1 MEYLIRPL
9 EPKDYPKIIELFKE
23 FALFEKLPE
32 KMTNSVSQIENDK
45 ELFNCFIAETNN
57 TIIGYTTYFYAYYS
71 WIGKSLYLDDLYVTQ
86 KHRNKGL
93 GKKLLNIVIN
103 IAKENNCKKVRWQV
117 SSWNKNAQNFYKN
130 IGAEIDNIE
139 LNCDLIL

>member
-1 MEYLIRPL
+1 MEYLIRPI
-9 EPKDYPKIIELFKE
+9 EPRDYPKIIELFKE

-45 ELFNCFIAETNN
+45 ELFNCFIAETND

>member
-1 MEYLIRPL
+1 MEYLIRPI
-9 EPKDYPKIIELFKE
+9 EPRDYPKIIELFKE

-45 ELFNCFIAETNN
+45 ELFNCFIAETND

-93 GKKLLNIVIN
+93 GKKLLNTVIN
-103 IAKENNCKKVRWQV
+103 LAKENNCKKVRWQV

>member
-1 MEYLIRPL
+1 MEYLIRPI
-9 EPKDYPKIIELFKE
+9 EPRDYPKIIELFKE

-45 ELFNCFIAETNN
+45 ELFNCFIAETND

-130 IGAEIDNIE
+130 IGAEIDNVE

>member
-1 MEYLIRPL
+1 MEYLIRPI
-9 EPKDYPKIIELFKE
+9 EPRDYPKIIELFKE

-45 ELFNCFIAETNN
+45 ELFNCFIAETND

-117 SSWNKNAQNFYKN
+117 SSWNKNAQNFYKK
-130 IGAEIDNIE
+130 IGAEIDNVE

>member
-1 MEYLIRPL
+1 MEYLIRPI
-9 EPKDYPKIIELFKE
+9 EPRDYPKIIELFKE

-45 ELFNCFIAETNN
+45 ELFNCFIAETND

-93 GKKLLNIVIN
+93 GKKLLNTVIN
-103 IAKENNCKKVRWQV
+103 LAKENNCKKVRWQV
-117 SSWNKNAQNFYKN
+117 SSWNKNALNFYKK
-130 IGAEIDNIE
+130 IDAEINNVE